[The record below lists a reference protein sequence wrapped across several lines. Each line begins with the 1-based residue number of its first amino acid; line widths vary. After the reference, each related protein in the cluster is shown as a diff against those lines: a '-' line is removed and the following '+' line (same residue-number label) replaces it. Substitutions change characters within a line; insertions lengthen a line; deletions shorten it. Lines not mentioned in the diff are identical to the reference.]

1 VSGPSQAVRFNAGKE
16 LESGRNSERATI
28 VLEGLSRDLSVRWY
42 GTLDQNE
49 PN

>member
-1 VSGPSQAVRFNAGKE
+1 MSGPSNAVRFNAGKE

-28 VLEGLSRDLSVRWY
+28 VLEGLSRDLSAQWY
-42 GTLDQNE
+42 ATLDQKE